1 MDSHGSMNSSRDPE
15 RFVMADTE
23 TSFFPSRLVLA
34 QDSGQYFCT
43 GFGNL
48 FGHFLQVLVPE
59 TKRRYL
65 RNRGYLTMLTVC
77 I

>member
-1 MDSHGSMNSSRDPE
+1 
-15 RFVMADTE
+15 MADTGA
-23 TSFFPSRLVLA
+23 SFFPSRLVLA

-43 GFGNL
+43 VFGNL

-59 TKRRYL
+59 TKRHYL
-65 RNRGYLTMLTVC
+65 RNRGYLTMLRVC